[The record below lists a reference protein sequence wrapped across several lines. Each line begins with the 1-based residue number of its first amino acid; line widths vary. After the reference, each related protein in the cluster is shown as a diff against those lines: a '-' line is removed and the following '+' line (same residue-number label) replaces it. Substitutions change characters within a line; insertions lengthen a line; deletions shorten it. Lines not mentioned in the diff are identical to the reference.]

1 MWLMVLFLGLS
12 YLAHAQQ
19 PTISGTVK
27 DTQGKALA
35 GVTIHIKNTAE
46 KTQTNLD
53 GHFPIAAK
61 EGDIL
66 VFSLTGMQSQEQT
79 VKGTTLNVVLLSEA
93 EAQKPKGEGVA
104 STNMRGATS
113 ITGTAKPLWV
123 VDGVIL
129 DDDVPLDP
137 GALSSSDAKTLLASA
152 LGGLSADDISGFRVL
167 KDASATA
174 IYGPRAIAGV
184 IEVTT
189 RKGSKGSSSISYT
202 NESTYRLIPMYSDF
216 NIMNSQEQMDLYM
229 EMMRRGWF
237 SYEQLVGSDK
247 AGEMWRMYYQIN
259 SAAPDGSFLLKNT
272 PEAKG
277 EYLRRASLRNTNWFN
292 RLFQSSIMQQHSV
305 SLSTGT
311 DKASYY
317 ASVSVLSDP
326 GWMKYSKQDRYSG
339 NLNANYKLHKNWT
352 LNVNVNGEYREKH
365 TPGDIDPLTDKVKS
379 SMDLN
384 PYSYAMNASR
394 MLDPKAR
401 YPYRYTLMNIFEE
414 FENNYSDMNV
424 ADIRLRAKL

>member
-1 MWLMVLFLGLS
+1 M
-12 YLAHAQQ
+12 
-19 PTISGTVK
+19 
-27 DTQGKALA
+27 
-35 GVTIHIKNTAE
+35 
-46 KTQTNLD
+46 
-53 GHFPIAAK
+53 
-61 EGDIL
+61 
-66 VFSLTGMQSQEQT
+66 
-79 VKGTTLNVVLLSEA
+79 
-93 EAQKPKGEGVA
+93 
-104 STNMRGATS
+104 
-113 ITGTAKPLWV
+113 
-123 VDGVIL
+123 
-129 DDDVPLDP
+129 
-137 GALSSSDAKTLLASA
+137 
-152 LGGLSADDISGFRVL
+152 L

-174 IYGPRAIAGV
+174 IYGPRAISGV

-247 AGEMWRMYYQIN
+247 AGEMWRMYDQIN

-311 DKASYY
+311 DKTSYY

-326 GWMKYSKQDRYSG
+326 GWMKYSKQD
-339 NLNANYKLHKNWT
+339 
-352 LNVNVNGEYREKH
+352 
-365 TPGDIDPLTDKVKS
+365 
-379 SMDLN
+379 
-384 PYSYAMNASR
+384 
-394 MLDPKAR
+394 
-401 YPYRYTLMNIFEE
+401 
-414 FENNYSDMNV
+414 
-424 ADIRLRAKL
+424 